1 VSSLMPPGDDD
12 FDRGPRTPPHPTGL
26 PGYDGDPARAEQ
38 DRGSYGIVSAAYWI
52 VRAVQGLYRL
62 IRRR

>member
-1 VSSLMPPGDDD
+1 MPPGDDD
-12 FDRGPRTPPHPTGL
+12 FDHGPRTQPQPTGL
-26 PGYDGDPARAEQ
+26 PGYDRDLARAEQ
-38 DRGSYGIVSAAYWI
+38 DRGSYGVVSAAYWI